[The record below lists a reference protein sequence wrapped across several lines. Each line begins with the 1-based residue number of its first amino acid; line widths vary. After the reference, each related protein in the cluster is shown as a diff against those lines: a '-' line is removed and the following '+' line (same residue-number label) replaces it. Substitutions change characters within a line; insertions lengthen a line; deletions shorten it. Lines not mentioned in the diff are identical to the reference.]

1 MPASQYFR
9 NDRRWYLYRPLAG
22 QEFRQQVAVIVRAG
36 GDPRLLIGA
45 VRQQVQALDHALP
58 AASIKT
64 TRERI
69 RLPLWPARTAAGFFV
84 VCGGLALALA
94 TIGLF
99 GVTYYTVRQRTRES
113 GVRVALGAT
122 RRRVMQLV
130 MREGVLL
137 AIPGVVLGLAAALL
151 AMRLTSRLLFGISPL
166 DPATYPATALLQT
179 VIAVTA
185 CALPAYRA
193 TKAVPMMALRQE

>member
-1 MPASQYFR
+1 M
-9 NDRRWYLYRPLAG
+9 
-22 QEFRQQVAVIVRAG
+22 
-36 GDPRLLIGA
+36 
-45 VRQQVQALDHALP
+45 
-58 AASIKT
+58 
-64 TRERI
+64 
-69 RLPLWPARTAAGFFV
+69 
-84 VCGGLALALA
+84 
-94 TIGLF
+94 
-99 GVTYYTVRQRTRES
+99 TYYTVSQRTRES

-193 TKAVPMMALRQE
+193 TKADPMMALRQE